1 MRCGSSSR
9 DRQSARP
16 HAVSTSA
23 WSAEHNGTVEETK
36 PDDQP
41 DERPDGRPDERSD
54 ENPPVG
60 GLGWLFWAFVATL
73 VGFVVVVGLVVIALD

>member
-16 HAVSTSA
+16 QTVSTSA
-23 WSAEHNGTVEETK
+23 WSAEHNGTVEEA
-36 PDDQP
+36 
-41 DERPDGRPDERSD
+41 GRDERSD
-54 ENPPVG
+54 DNLPVG

-73 VGFVVVVGLVVIALD
+73 VGFVVVVGVVVIALD